1 MLEGLFSPRGVAV
14 VGASVNPTK
23 LGYGVARNLVVSG
36 YPGAIHF
43 VNPRGGRLFD
53 RPLYPDLQSV
63 PDPVDLAIIMIPAP
77 SVPEALEACGER
89 GIRYAIVGAGG
100 FRETGD
106 AGAAL
111 ERRCL
116 EIARRYGLR
125 VLGPNC
131 IGYLDTHLPIDTS
144 FLPLPGPIPGDIAF
158 LSHSGA
164 ICEAVI
170 DWARGQGFGL
180 SRLVSLGNQ
189 MDLNEGDLLPATAED
204 PHTRVVA
211 MYLEGVG
218 DGRRFIEQAKAVT
231 RSMPV
236 VAIKVG
242 QSEAGRAAVASHTG
256 ALAGRDQAFDA
267 AFRKAGVIR
276 ARHSE
281 EMFDW
286 ARALA
291 WCPPPRGPRVAVLTN
306 AGGPG
311 AIAADALDANGLK
324 LAALS
329 ESTRESLQTLLPA
342 AASLKNPVDMLA
354 GAGPREYADSLRLLL
369 ADDGVDGVIVILP
382 PPPVTTAAEVAGAII
397 PVIRSREKPVVVTLM
412 GEELIAHAARLL
424 RGAHIP
430 DYRFPERAASAMRVL
445 YARSSVLLREE
456 GEPVAFDDIDLEAAR
471 EILSRAR
478 PGKDG
483 FLGATEALEV
493 AQAFGIPIPPHELAQ
508 SEQEAVQAA
517 ERLGYPVA
525 MKVDSPDLPHKSDLG
540 AVALNLNSP
549 EKIREAYHALLE
561 RVSEALPAV
570 ESRGVL
576 LQPFLAEGQEV
587 IVGMVR
593 DEQFGPLVMFGSGG
607 VEVEVIG
614 DVAFELTPLSRS
626 EAESMLNST
635 WAGRRLR
642 GYRNMPPA
650 DREAVAEVILR
661 VGHLADALPEVVEL
675 EVNPL
680 RALPGPGG
688 GALALDVR
696 LRVRA
701 QEGSP

>member
-14 VGASVNPTK
+14 VGASLNPTK

-53 RPLYPDLQSV
+53 RPLYPDLRSV
-63 PDPVDLAIIMIPAP
+63 PDPVDLAVIMIPAP
-77 SVPEALEACGER
+77 SVPEALKACGER

-100 FRETGD
+100 FRETGET
-106 AGAAL
+106 GAAL

-189 MDLNEGDLLPATAED
+189 MDLNEGDLLPATAKD

-329 ESTRESLQTLLPA
+329 EGTRESLQAFLPA

-369 ADDGVDGVIVILP
+369 ADEGVDGVIVILP

-397 PVIRSREKPVVVTLM
+397 PVIRSSEKPVVVTLM

-445 YARSSVLLREE
+445 YDRSSVLLRKES
-456 GEPVAFDDIDLEAAR
+456 EPATFEDVDLEAAR
-471 EILSRAR
+471 EIMSRAR

-483 FLGATEALEV
+483 FLGAAEALEV
-493 AQAFGIPIPPHELAQ
+493 AQAFGIPIPSHELAQ

-540 AVALNLNSP
+540 AVALNLDSP
-549 EKIREAYHALLE
+549 EKVCEAYRALLE
-561 RVSEALPAV
+561 RVSAALPAV

-576 LQPFLAEGQEV
+576 LQPFLAGGQEV

-593 DEQFGPLVMFGSGG
+593 DAQFGPLVMFGSGG
-607 VEVEVIG
+607 VEVEAIG
-614 DVAFELTPLSRS
+614 DVAFELTPLSRA

-650 DREAVAEVILR
+650 DRAAVAEVILR
-661 VGHLADALPEVVEL
+661 VGYLAEVLPEVEEI

-680 RALPGPGG
+680 RALPVPDG

-696 LRVRA
+696 LRVGARA
-701 QEGSP
+701 GRP